1 MSLLGGEASRIAQKE
16 IAGLTDRPMVN
27 LWLSALSNP
36 NPEAAACVIAAAARE
51 GEVEDEVDDV
61 EDFEGRDAC
70 RGLDEVARDVERKL
84 EDMAREIMFAIASMG
99 SPGGS
104 RPGVEERL
112 AAINAIL
119 FNRFQMGLPNV
130 ERTAEAMG
138 ASYTIYRP
146 DHYRIDKALDS
157 MQADP
162 FLLSILYMALARR
175 VGVDVTPVYI
185 TQLPTKILLRAESEN
200 GAIYYIDTARNGT
213 TFERETVLRDLE
225 AGVRS
230 VAEREAARTPTSA
243 AAAGWLPSPAAN
255 GGRPTGPLRLPGVDG
270 EGGVAPLGRVLGQML
285 MALANACVI
294 RGEPR
299 EGVRWKRV
307 ARALQ
312 EAVDIIEVKDLG
324 L

>member
-1 MSLLGGEASRIAQKE
+1 L
-16 IAGLTDRPMVN
+16 
-27 LWLSALSNP
+27 
-36 NPEAAACVIAAAARE
+36 
-51 GEVEDEVDDV
+51 
-61 EDFEGRDAC
+61 
-70 RGLDEVARDVERKL
+70 
-84 EDMAREIMFAIASMG
+84 
-99 SPGGS
+99 
-104 RPGVEERL
+104 
-112 AAINAIL
+112 
-119 FNRFQMGLPNV
+119 

-138 ASYTIYRP
+138 ASYTIYHP
-146 DHYRIDKALDS
+146 DHYRIDRALDS

-162 FLLSILYMALARR
+162 FLLSIVYMALARR

-185 TQLPTKILLRAESEN
+185 TQLPTKILLRAESET
-200 GAIYYIDTARNGT
+200 GAVYYIDTARNGT

-230 VAEREAARTPTSA
+230 VAEREASRSPTSA
-243 AAAGWLPSPAAN
+243 AAAGWLPSSSN
-255 GGRPTGPLRLPGVDG
+255 GGRPSGPLRLPCVDG